1 MLIRTILCEARINCG
16 KLQQAYSE
24 TTNKSWTLLAS
35 RDWPV
40 IAKASNF
47 ETVLSV
53 DAQRRP

>member
-24 TTNKSWTLLAS
+24 TTNKSWTQLAS

-40 IAKASNF
+40 IAKASN
-47 ETVLSV
+47 LRSS
-53 DAQRRP
+53 

>member
-24 TTNKSWTLLAS
+24 TTNKSWTQLAS

-40 IAKASNF
+40 IAKASK
-47 ETVLSV
+47 LRSS
-53 DAQRRP
+53 